1 MVCGLTLNASA
12 ANNVIRTS
20 DVNISVDGVTVEVP
34 DGSIWISEDGYTMVG
49 TALWQ
54 RALAPASSGIPPP
67 APLRSP
73 V

>member
-54 RALAPASSGIPPP
+54 RASPASSGILPP